1 MGTDD
6 RILAVDLGTSGVKV
20 AVTTVR
26 GELVAAAVERYP
38 LHVLGGGGVEQDP
51 ADWWD
56 AVVRGTRR
64 VLGEPG
70 VDPARVVGVGC
81 SAQWSGTV
89 PVDDRG
95 RPLMRAVI
103 WMDSRGAEQVRRIT
117 RGVPAVQGYG
127 VGRLAAWVRRSGGAP
142 GHSGKDT
149 VAHILWIRDRRP
161 DVYRRTHK
169 FLEPRDWLNFQLTG
183 RMASSPDAAT
193 LLWATDTRDVGAVR
207 YDDHLLGLAG
217 LDRDRLPDLVPT
229 ATVLGPLAP
238 EAAAAL
244 GLPPTAQVVTG
255 APDIMA
261 SAIGAGTVADFDAH
275 LYLGTSSWL
284 VCHVPFRKTDLFHN
298 LASVPAAIPGR
309 YLLVNEQEAA
319 GVCLAELGS
328 WLFPSEEDAPAGDPY
343 AAMLALAAEVPAGS
357 DGLVF
362 APWLNGERTPVD
374 DRTVRGGFFNQSL
387 GVTRGHLVRAV
398 LEGVAC
404 NSRWLLT
411 YVERFVGRRLDAVTA
426 VGGGARSELWCQV
439 HADVLGRVVRQ
450 AADPVLANARGAA
463 LQASVAL
470 GHLGWDEVAATVPIA
485 RTFEPDPARRPV
497 YDTLFPE
504 FVNLYRSTRKIYAR
518 LNGRR

>member
-1 MGTDD
+1 
-6 RILAVDLGTSGVKV
+6 
-20 AVTTVR
+20 
-26 GELVAAAVERYP
+26 
-38 LHVLGGGGVEQDP
+38 
-51 ADWWD
+51 
-56 AVVRGTRR
+56 
-64 VLGEPG
+64 
-70 VDPARVVGVGC
+70 
-81 SAQWSGTV
+81 
-89 PVDDRG
+89 
-95 RPLMRAVI
+95 
-103 WMDSRGAEQVRRIT
+103 MDSRGATQVRQMV
-117 RGVPAVQGYG
+117 RGIPAVQGYG

-149 VAHILWIRDRRP
+149 VAHILWVRDRRP

-169 FLEPRDWLNFQLTG
+169 FLEPRDWLNFRLTG
-183 RMASSPDAAT
+183 RMTSSFDAAT
-193 LLWATDTRDVGAVR
+193 MLWATDTRDVGAVR
-207 YDDHLLGLAG
+207 YDDRLLGLAG
-217 LDRDRLPDLVPT
+217 LERDKLPDLVPS

-238 EAAAAL
+238 EVAAML
-244 GLPPTAQVVTG
+244 GLPATAQVVTG

-298 LASVPAAIPGR
+298 LASIPSAIPGR
-309 YLLVNEQEAA
+309 YLLANEQESA
-319 GVCLAELGS
+319 GVCLAELVRVLS
-328 WLFPSEEDAPAGDPY
+328 PAGTGGGSDDRY
-343 AAMLALAAEVPAGS
+343 AELLALAAEVPAGS
-357 DGLVF
+357 DGLIF

-387 GVTRGHLVRAV
+387 GVTRGHLARAV

-411 YVERFVGRRLDAVTA
+411 YVERFLGRPLEAVTA
-426 VGGGARSELWCQV
+426 VGGGARSDLWCQV

-450 AADPVLANARGAA
+450 AADPVLASARGAA

-485 RTFEPDPARRPV
+485 RTFEPDPARRRV
-497 YDTLFPE
+497 YDSLFPE
-504 FVNLYRSTRKIYAR
+504 FVNLYRSTRRIYAR